1 MNNKYEILT
10 EDGFKPFSRLNEK
23 VINSYYV
30 IKCKNI
36 ITLEEF
42 ELKVTGNHKIKVG
55 NNFKKAAYIKIGT
68 MLSDI
73 CVVEN
78 KKRVRKKLKV
88 YDILDIKDTNS
99 FLSKN
104 GICLHNC
111 EEGFLAS
118 VMPVVSSSKTSQII
132 IVSTPHGMNNEYYR
146 IWNRAQLDL
155 DSNKDG
161 LKWTPVRIDWYDVPG
176 RDEKWKQEQLITFN
190 NDMAKFLQE
199 YGCSFSGSVET
210 LILHSRID
218 EFKKRF
224 QDKNFLLKPYMIQLH
239 KDYPKTTIH
248 MYKPPQPNHAY
259 ICGADPSSGTNLDY
273 QAMSIWDITNPL
285 KIELVASFYEN
296 DVPPKLFSY
305 IIAKSATLYNK
316 AYVAMESNGISYAT
330 LSPLMDIFE
339 YDNVCHIGGNPKTSI
354 GIHSNSDRKL
364 EACLNFKEICE
375 SPFRDVL
382 IYDGRLIEEM
392 EQYERTSRPGRAPQF
407 GNSTGH
413 DDLMT
418 SAIWAFYIIKNEY
431 IEQYYDVKKSV
442 IDKLGN
448 NIPTFVVT
456 SESQHDI
463 DEATK
468 NMMDYIDN
476 KFTSISNKQEISLN
490 QLEMSVTASQTEL
503 MNNFLSQSNVQSL
516 NNSSSNNITNEDDYE
531 TFIGGFKT

>member
-10 EDGFKPFSRLNEK
+10 EDGFKPFSRINEK
-23 VINSYYV
+23 VVNSYYV

-248 MYKPPQPNHAY
+248 MYKPPQSNHAY

-285 KIELVASFYEN
+285 KIELVASY
-296 DVPPKLFSY
+296 
-305 IIAKSATLYNK
+305 
-316 AYVAMESNGISYAT
+316 
-330 LSPLMDIFE
+330 
-339 YDNVCHIGGNPKTSI
+339 
-354 GIHSNSDRKL
+354 
-364 EACLNFKEICE
+364 
-375 SPFRDVL
+375 
-382 IYDGRLIEEM
+382 
-392 EQYERTSRPGRAPQF
+392 
-407 GNSTGH
+407 
-413 DDLMT
+413 
-418 SAIWAFYIIKNEY
+418 
-431 IEQYYDVKKSV
+431 
-442 IDKLGN
+442 
-448 NIPTFVVT
+448 
-456 SESQHDI
+456 
-463 DEATK
+463 
-468 NMMDYIDN
+468 
-476 KFTSISNKQEISLN
+476 
-490 QLEMSVTASQTEL
+490 
-503 MNNFLSQSNVQSL
+503 
-516 NNSSSNNITNEDDYE
+516 
-531 TFIGGFKT
+531 